1 MVHIFDFIT
10 QYYKLYLAGAGST
23 VLISFFTVIFGVILG
38 VFFALM
44 KMSKNK
50 ILKYI
55 SSAFIEIVRG
65 TPLLVQVMIL
75 FYGLPTV
82 LQEYGIQF
90 PEIDMMGI
98 DFVAFV
104 SVIIA
109 LTINSTAYIAE
120 IIRGGIQ
127 SIDKGQ
133 MEAARCLGLSNKLAM
148 RKIIIPQAIKN
159 ILPALGNEFITV
171 IKESA
176 IVSIVGIK
184 EIMFNARVITGMT
197 FEFFIPYIV
206 AAIVYFILT
215 FVLSKLLGY
224 AERRMKVSD

>member
-1 MVHIFDFIT
+1 MFHIFDFIT
-10 QYYKLYLAGAGST
+10 EYYQLYLVGAGST
-23 VLISFFTVIFGVILG
+23 ILISFFTVIFGVVFGIL
-38 VFFALM
+38 FALM
-44 KMSKNK
+44 KMSRNS
-50 ILKYI
+50 ILRYI
-55 SSAFIEIVRG
+55 SSGFIEIVRG

-90 PEIDMMGI
+90 PEINMLGI

-104 SVIIA
+104 SVIMA
-109 LTINSTAYIAE
+109 LTINSTAYVAE

-133 MEAARCLGLSNKLAM
+133 MEAARSLGLSHRLAM

-176 IVSIVGIK
+176 IVSVVGIK

-197 FEFFIPYIV
+197 YEFFIPYIT
-206 AAIVYFILT
+206 AAIVYFVLT
-215 FVLSKLLGY
+215 FGLSKLLAY